1 MSKQKKKTELE
12 VDFIDS
18 RHLTKV
24 QEKLISDYFKANKA
38 KKKKSLKKA
47 A

>member
-1 MSKQKKKTELE
+1 MKRKKKPELG
-12 VDFIDS
+12 VNFIDS
-18 RHLTKV
+18 RHLTKD
-24 QEKLISDYFKANKA
+24 QEKLISDYFKAEKA

>member
-1 MSKQKKKTELE
+1 MKHKKKIELE

-18 RHLTKV
+18 RHLTKE
-24 QEKLISDYFKANKA
+24 QEKLISDYFKAEKA
-38 KKKKSLKKA
+38 KKKA

>member
-1 MSKQKKKTELE
+1 MKEKENPELE

-18 RHLTKV
+18 RHLTKE
-24 QEKLISDYFKANKA
+24 QEKLISDYFKAEKA

>member
-1 MSKQKKKTELE
+1 MKKNKRPELD

-18 RHLTKV
+18 RHLTKE
-24 QEKLISDYFKANKA
+24 QEKLISDYFKAEKA

>member
-1 MSKQKKKTELE
+1 MELE

-18 RHLTKV
+18 RHLTKE
-24 QEKLISDYFKANKA
+24 QEKVINDYFQSKKII
-38 KKKKSLKKA
+38 KKKSLKKA